1 MTERERETTTFTP
14 ADLLTRLE
22 QIEQG
27 QRTILAQ
34 LAALAAAVE
43 AGRDDQQFYDEQ
55 FTSALGRLSGKLN
68 AILDRLARADRPQGV
83 DDLARAA
90 LAAWERDQGRRGNGT
105 GS

>member
-1 MTERERETTTFTP
+1 MTEREREQTFTP

-27 QRTILAQ
+27 QCEILAQ
-34 LAALAAAVE
+34 LAALAAATA
-43 AGRDDQQFYDEQ
+43 AGRDDQYFYDAQ
-55 FTSALGRLSGKLN
+55 FVESIGRLSGKLN